1 MRMVDR
7 MKTLSL
13 CVPSAIVAAAFLFP
27 APTAHAGELDSYSLD
42 LQDKEHDRAK
52 LTFEASTFGV
62 VSASGSLDG
71 GGTARVSRAG
81 FFFDSQIPVADQW
94 RVNLRLENEYSFY
107 NFSGANAL
115 GGKPFNTLNLV
126 RLIPSAT
133 WNSNDGWIV
142 SFGTILDYAGESG
155 ANAGDSLQAGGFV
168 TVRKRLSKDL
178 TVGIGGLAQG
188 RFEDHV
194 RGLPIFTIDWRV
206 SDSLR
211 IFSDRL
217 GLHVEEQLAPD
228 WFMTLRAR
236 FEPREYR
243 LDNSPTAVLPGGV
256 ARDES
261 VLIGMEL
268 SWRPNKLVKASIE
281 VGGIVYQKFELL
293 SAGGNELFDAN
304 TSPTPYIGGSL
315 SLNF

>member
-1 MRMVDR
+1 

-13 CVPSAIVAAAFLFP
+13 RVPGAVGALALLISAPI
-27 APTAHAGELDSYSLD
+27 AHAGDFESSRLD
-42 LQDKEHDRAK
+42 LQDKEHNRAK
-52 LTFEASTFGV
+52 LTFEANAFGT

-71 GGTARVSRAG
+71 GGTARVNRAG
-81 FFFDSQIPVADQW
+81 FSFDSQIPVADQW

-107 NFSGANAL
+107 NFSGSNAL
-115 GGKPFNTLNLV
+115 GGKPFDTLNLV

-133 WNSNDGWIV
+133 WNSKDGWIV

-168 TVRKRLSKDL
+168 TVRRHLSKDL
-178 TVGIGGLAQG
+178 IVGIGVSAQG
-188 RFEDHV
+188 RFEDHT
-194 RGLPIFTIDWRV
+194 RLLPIFAIDWRV
-206 SDSLR
+206 NDSLR
-211 IFSDRL
+211 IFSNRL

-228 WFMTLRAR
+228 WFMTFRAR

-243 LDNSPTAVLPGGV
+243 LDNSPSAVVPGGV
-256 ARDES
+256 GRDES
-261 VLIGMEL
+261 VLLGLEI
-268 SWRPNKLVKASIE
+268 SWRPNDLVKASIE

-304 TSPTPYIGGSL
+304 TNPTPYIGGSL